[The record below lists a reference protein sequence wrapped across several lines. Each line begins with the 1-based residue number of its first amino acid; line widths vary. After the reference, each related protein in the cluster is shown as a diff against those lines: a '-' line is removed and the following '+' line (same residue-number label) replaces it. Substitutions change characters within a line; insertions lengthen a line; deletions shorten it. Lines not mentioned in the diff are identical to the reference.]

1 MCTIL
6 IKRVTSYYLNIL
18 TYNKFMWLIEYG
30 LSVKTDRN
38 AASLI
43 RTEFIVVF
51 ANKLSYSIYSFGACN
66 IWNTFLISVY

>member
-18 TYNKFMWLIEYG
+18 TCNKFMWLIEYG

-51 ANKLSYSIYSFGACN
+51 AKKF
-66 IWNTFLISVY
+66 

>member
-18 TYNKFMWLIEYG
+18 TCNKFMWLIESG
-30 LSVKTDRN
+30 LSIKTDCDTS
-38 AASLI
+38 SLV
-43 RTEFIVVF
+43 RSEFVVVF

-66 IWNTFLISVY
+66 IWNTFLISVF